1 MGTEQSAIA
10 VAAARAANVQRV
22 HGRRPRSPLPR
33 SIIPPDCPALALD
46 DWVLLNA
53 DDPVIL
59 QTPEG
64 RTLAGNVDVVAHDAS
79 IFWIWIEGG
88 GGRIAVHEHGD
99 CQVWRADEILP

>member
-1 MGTEQSAIA
+1 
-10 VAAARAANVQRV
+10 
-22 HGRRPRSPLPR
+22 
-33 SIIPPDCPALALD
+33 
-46 DWVLLNA
+46 VLLNA

-99 CQVWRADEILP
+99 CQVWRLAEDGGSPVGPFTASHADNKELAFKPTSR